1 MARTQSIMWDMF
13 TSSGN
18 IDIYL
23 KYKHHER
30 YKEESKCLKTQ
41 SKQMQ

>member
-1 MARTQSIMWDMF
+1 MARTNSIMWDMF
-13 TSSGN
+13 TTTGN
-18 IDIYL
+18 IDIYV

-30 YKEESKCLKTQ
+30 CKEESKCLKAQ